1 VLEVTSEVERLARRL
16 IDAGLVPASVAS
28 DALHIAT
35 ASVHRVDFLVTW
47 NFKHIVN
54 PLIRQRLRQEVSLI
68 GYVLGCD
75 YNRCK
80 SGGGVSR
87 VGWASR
93 PPVRAS
99 RPNELPRRVGRPP
112 SSARPRRR
120 MRRSAGRMP
129 TLPETRLPR
138 TRSIHAG
145 CFPRSFP
152 DDGLSWRAE
161 RRHPPPKDGSL
172 LYLCTGFNHT
182 LRFACTVHPRRTIGR

>member
-1 VLEVTSEVERLARRL
+1 MLAEISVLEVTSEVERLARRL

-99 RPNELPRRVGRPP
+99 RPNELPRR
-112 SSARPRRR
+112 
-120 MRRSAGRMP
+120 SAGRMP